1 MREIIQIQS
10 GQCGNQIGSKFW
22 ETIMGEHGLDDTG
35 HYVGTRDIEKEKLNV
50 YFNEIRGSRYS
61 PR

>member
-10 GQCGNQIGSKFW
+10 GQCGNQVGAKFW
-22 ETIMGEHGLDDTG
+22 EIIMGEHGLDNTG
-35 HYVGTRDIEKEKLNV
+35 AYVGTRDIEQEKLCV
-50 YFNEIRGSRYS
+50 YFNEIRGRKYS